1 MNLFIFILLYMQET
15 CICFVKTWNNLKK
28 QNTNKT
34 ELHTYGIY
42 MVLMFIKPIAVKLK
56 QQNSKQQ
63 LGG

>member
-1 MNLFIFILLYMQET
+1 MQET